1 MFASAVAKF
10 LEDDFGGD
18 DLALDSC
25 EWCHAL
31 GHEDENWAALC
42 FEFPG
47 TARVGA
53 HRAGAPAPLR
63 TTARP
68 AAQGSRAR
76 SRTVA
81 MAASLRRQFVD
92 TPLGQAHLVSAG
104 LDTPPGDAAS
114 PPILLLHQTLRST
127 DEFAELLPLL
137 ASRGRAVAALDLPGY
152 GASAPLPPG
161 CIASVEAYARCAVAA
176 LDALGIRS
184 ALVAG
189 VHLGAMVAVQL
200 AAAHGARVA
209 GVALLGPIVTD
220 AAGRAALAPFFARHI
235 QQPSNWR
242 RAADG
247 AHLEAMRVRWRA
259 ATQTTRICSTAC

>member
-1 MFASAVAKF
+1 MASGAVVFAGAQLGVVAWVLIDAAVQR
-10 LEDDFGGD
+10 
-18 DLALDSC
+18 LALRQ
-25 EWCHAL
+25 
-31 GHEDENWAALC
+31 
-42 FEFPG
+42 
-47 TARVGA
+47 T
-53 HRAGAPAPLR
+53 GAPAPW
-63 TTARP
+63 
-68 AAQGSRAR
+68 
-76 SRTVA
+76 
-81 MAASLRRQFVD
+81 RRVRI
-92 TPLGQAHLVSAG
+92 G
-104 LDTPPGDAAS
+104 L
-114 PPILLLHQTLRST
+114 
-127 DEFAELLPLL
+127 
-137 ASRGRAVAALDLPGY
+137 
-152 GASAPLPPG
+152 
-161 CIASVEAYARCAVAA
+161 